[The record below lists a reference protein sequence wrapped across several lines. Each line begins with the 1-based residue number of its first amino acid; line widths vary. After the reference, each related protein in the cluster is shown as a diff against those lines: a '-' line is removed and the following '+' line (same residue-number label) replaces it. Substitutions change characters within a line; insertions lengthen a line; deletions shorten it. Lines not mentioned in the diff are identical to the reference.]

1 MHGDL
6 GRLRLRESGVCGRVE
21 SGGGSG
27 KEERGVGS
35 WEVRRQVDCGGG
47 GSHGR
52 RREEERGV
60 CVFAER
66 ETGSSGTRG
75 VGGKVERGVGRVLCA
90 KRGLWRATCGMR
102 RGERERER
110 ELVGR
115 TGDGLCAWSRVRG
128 REERRES
135 RAVKRG
141 MERARTSV
149 LTQFTSN
156 SRFAAQSTSP
166 LPTRSSWP

>member
-21 SGGGSG
+21 SGGSG

-52 RREEERGV
+52 EREEERGV

-66 ETGSSGTRG
+66 DGKQRNEGCGWEGRERSRACFVCEAWSVEGHLRYAERRERIGRPDGRRFMCVESSAGTRG
-75 VGGKVERGVGRVLCA
+75 E
-90 KRGLWRATCGMR
+90 
-102 RGERERER
+102 EREPGGQTRN
-110 ELVGR
+110 G
-115 TGDGLCAWSRVRG
+115 
-128 REERRES
+128 ES
-135 RAVKRG
+135 ADECIDKF
-141 MERARTSV
+141 SK
-149 LTQFTSN
+149 
-156 SRFAAQSTSP
+156 SRFAAQSTTP
-166 LPTRSSWP
+166 HTTRSSWP